1 MHFSSAFAQPLSVNA
16 PIISLTKRRAPNLLK
31 HFPIAGKI
39 MSIVRK
45 TMSIVGRIMSIVGT
59 ILSILGFLSPAM
71 VDAFRHSHA
80 LNAACRFR
88 TALAIDRRTDNAA
101 RISRTFATGVEPLES
116 DMGKGFT
123 VSGNAHGGRG
133 ARFGSNKLGFVRKEA
148 ATAPSKGLEAFCQ
161 AACYELRHPK
171 MEGGCDESGG
181 VTCRWQ
187 VG

>member
-39 MSIVRK
+39 MSIAGK

-59 ILSILGFLSPAM
+59 ILSILGFRSPAM
-71 VDAFRHSHA
+71 GDAFRHSHA

-88 TALAIDRRTDNAA
+88 TALAIDRRTDYAA
-101 RISRTFATGVEPLES
+101 CISRPFAAGIES
-116 DMGKGFT
+116 LKSDVGKGFAIT
-123 VSGNAHGGRG
+123 GNAHGGRG
-133 ARFGSNKLGFVRKEA
+133 ARFGSNKLGV
-148 ATAPSKGLEAFCQ
+148 
-161 AACYELRHPK
+161 
-171 MEGGCDESGG
+171 
-181 VTCRWQ
+181 